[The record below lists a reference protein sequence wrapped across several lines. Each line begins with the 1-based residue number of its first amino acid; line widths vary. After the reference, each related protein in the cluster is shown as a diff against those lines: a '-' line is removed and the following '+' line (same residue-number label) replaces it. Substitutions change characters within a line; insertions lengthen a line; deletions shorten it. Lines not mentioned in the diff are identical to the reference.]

1 MHAVVLLVVTET
13 FILSTS
19 LFCSQSVVGHAY
31 SNEKYRK
38 GEQVALCRGLCQSG
52 AFYMNGIPVAVILS
66 FVVHLIAKGLW
77 IGIFYSWV
85 NCTIYHP
92 FPRNLFL

>member
-1 MHAVVLLVVTET
+1 MHAVVIET

-38 GEQVALCRGLCQSG
+38 GEQVALCRGLCQSWS
-52 AFYMNGIPVAVILS
+52 ILYEWNTGS
-66 FVVHLIAKGLW
+66 CYSEFCCTFDSKGPLDWNLLFVGQLYNL
-77 IGIFYSWV
+77 
-85 NCTIYHP
+85 P
-92 FPRNLFL
+92 FFPS